1 MFEVKFYLTFKFYLF
16 ILFKKPR
23 QARTFY
29 FFSIPYTFWE
39 IELTEIFEWH
49 DILFMTLVDLTRRF
63 LQKSINLFIAA
74 NFSRY
79 FNFNL
84 LIYRMKSKDNVN
96 TAFPSPPDIK
106 KLRIKKLTIQ
116 HMQWL
121 QKAFFYIL
129 ISQENIFLYQI
140 LYILLPEY
148 LMLLPD

>member
-39 IELTEIFEWH
+39 IELTEIFESH
-49 DILFMTLVDLTRRF
+49 DILFITLVDPTKRF
-63 LQKSINLFIAA
+63 LQKDINLFIAA
-74 NFSRY
+74 NFNGY

-96 TAFPSPPDIK
+96 TAFSCLPDIK
-106 KLRIKKLTIQ
+106 KLRINKLTIE

-121 QKAFFYIL
+121 QRAFFYIL
-129 ISQENIFLYQI
+129 ISQENTSFFIRFYIFYF
-140 LYILLPEY
+140 
-148 LMLLPD
+148 

>member
-29 FFSIPYTFWE
+29 FVSIPYTFWE

-49 DILFMTLVDLTRRF
+49 DILFITLVDLTRCF

-79 FNFNL
+79 FNFNF
-84 LIYRMKSKDNVN
+84 VN
-96 TAFPSPPDIK
+96 LSYEK
-106 KLRIKKLTIQ
+106 
-116 HMQWL
+116 
-121 QKAFFYIL
+121 
-129 ISQENIFLYQI
+129 
-140 LYILLPEY
+140 
-148 LMLLPD
+148 

>member
-23 QARTFY
+23 QARIFY
-29 FFSIPYTFWE
+29 FFTISYTFWE

-49 DILFMTLVDLTRRF
+49 DILFITLVDLTRRF
-63 LQKSINLFIAA
+63 PQKSINLFIAA

-84 LIYRMKSKDNVN
+84 LIHRTKSKDNVN
-96 TAFPSPPDIK
+96 TAFPCPPDIK

-116 HMQWL
+116 HTQWL
-121 QKAFFYIL
+121 QKVFFYIL
-129 ISQENIFLYQI
+129 MSQEDTSFFIRFYIF
-140 LYILLPEY
+140 Y
-148 LMLLPD
+148 LQSI